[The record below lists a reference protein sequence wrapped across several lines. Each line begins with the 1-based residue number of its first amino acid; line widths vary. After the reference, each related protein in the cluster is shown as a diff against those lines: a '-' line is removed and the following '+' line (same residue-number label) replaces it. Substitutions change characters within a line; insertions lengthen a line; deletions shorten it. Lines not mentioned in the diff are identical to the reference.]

1 MGTARDGRA
10 PRRERRRVPLRPAPP
25 FPFSLMFFEQARE
38 HAEQEYAKNKRDTQV
53 GRGGGGARRW
63 MRARLRQ
70 AAPPAACPATPPHP
84 PSNHPPNRQALTRWG
99 GALLELAHFCQGGEA
114 YEKIQQV
121 RRGGWWRGARGT
133 GRRSGS
139 REGRRGG
146 SGPAPRN
153 PRPALQPSRHP
164 RARPQ
169 AIDKFDEALAIDPR
183 KHDALWCLGNAFTSQ
198 GFLTADAGAA
208 AALFTRAASAFK
220 RALAEDPTSDVYRKA
235 LEMTAKAPAL
245 HAELQKQ
252 LHASQTGGGGGGGGG
267 KARSASAAT
276 PTADLWWDV
285 AGWVALGAIV
295 VGVVALTRGGP
306 TPATA

>member
-1 MGTARDGRA
+1 MG
-10 PRRERRRVPLRPAPP
+10 
-25 FPFSLMFFEQARE
+25 
-38 HAEQEYAKNKRDTQV
+38 
-53 GRGGGGARRW
+53 
-63 MRARLRQ
+63 
-70 AAPPAACPATPPHP
+70 
-84 PSNHPPNRQALTRWG
+84 
-99 GALLELAHFCQGGEA
+99 
-114 YEKIQQV
+114 
-121 RRGGWWRGARGT
+121 RGARGG
-133 GRRSGS
+133 GR
-139 REGRRGG
+139 GRGRGG
-146 SGPAPRN
+146 EAGAAPQPS
-153 PRPALQPSRHP
+153 PRPPTLAPPS
-164 RARPQ
+164 RPQ

>member
-1 MGTARDGRA
+1 
-10 PRRERRRVPLRPAPP
+10 
-25 FPFSLMFFEQARE
+25 
-38 HAEQEYAKNKRDTQV
+38 V
-53 GRGGGGARRW
+53 G
-63 MRARLRQ
+63 
-70 AAPPAACPATPPHP
+70 
-84 PSNHPPNRQALTRWG
+84 
-99 GALLELAHFCQGGEA
+99 
-114 YEKIQQV
+114 
-121 RRGGWWRGARGT
+121 RGARGG
-133 GRRSGS
+133 GR
-139 REGRRGG
+139 GRGRGG
-146 SGPAPRN
+146 EAGAAPQPS
-153 PRPALQPSRHP
+153 PRPPTLAPPS
-164 RARPQ
+164 RPQ